1 MKFNNR
7 KEQIE
12 KLTGVFVILKDMGV
26 AKIRVDYSGGGDSG
40 AIDAVVFED
49 SKENDIS
56 IDEELIPDYDQD
68 KIESIAYDYIN
79 GIEDWWN
86 NEGGYGSFYIDLNTM
101 EYNIVNNI
109 NITDVEVYE
118 HGGDLLED

>member
-1 MKFNNR
+1 MSNNR

-12 KLTGVFVILKDMGV
+12 KLTGVFVILKDMGI

-40 AIDAVVFED
+40 AIDSVVFED
-49 SKENDIS
+49 SKRNEI
-56 IDEELIPDYDQD
+56 IIGEELIPDYDAQ
-68 KIESIAYDYIN
+68 KIESIAYDYLN
-79 GIEDWWN
+79 HIEDWWN

-109 NITDVEVYE
+109 NITNVEVYE
-118 HGGDLLED
+118 HGGDLLKD

>member
-1 MKFNNR
+1 MSNNR

-40 AIDAVVFED
+40 AIDAVLFQD
-49 SKENDIS
+49 SKGNE
-56 IDEELIPDYDQD
+56 IDVDKELIPDYDQD
-68 KIESIAYDYIN
+68 KIESIAYDYLN
-79 GIEDWWN
+79 NIEDWWN
-86 NEGGYGSFYIDLNTM
+86 NAGGYGSFYIDLNTM

-118 HGGDLLED
+118 HGGDLLKD